1 MGPGMRPRI
10 RVFYGWWVLLVTA
23 MALFF
28 SAGSS
33 HWTFTVLL
41 DSMAEEFDTSHSQIL
56 GVLAFS
62 GILSAIFA
70 PLLGGMVD
78 RYGARSVM
86 TFSLFI
92 YGLTVMGSSQVK
104 DLWQFYLLYGGGLG
118 VSGAAMWRVGG
129 PAVAANWFIR
139 RRSIAFASFSVA
151 AATSGLIFP
160 LLAQEIVD
168 WRDWRAVWLI
178 FGLVIILVPVP
189 LAWLIIRRRPED
201 MGLSPDGVTTGTS
214 QEPTTPTPRSPGGTR
229 EVSDVS
235 WTLKEAARTRVF
247 WLLTGS
253 LVLTAFPSMTIL
265 AVMHPYFTELGIS
278 TGAASRLV
286 STFGFGVLV
295 GAFIWGT
302 SGQLWPV
309 RRLLPLVAT
318 LYGVSITIVT
328 LLGDASV
335 AYLYIALVPLGVTT
349 IGEAQLGNQ
358 VWGDYFG
365 RRYVGSIIGLSGL
378 FRTLPMAIAPVVAG
392 VIHDSFDSYR
402 YAFALFAGMCF
413 VSAVGLLF
421 ARPPRKQPAR
431 SLAIVDRPDPPD

>member
-1 MGPGMRPRI
+1 MGPVMRQHP
-10 RVFYGWWVLLVTA
+10 RVFYGWWVLVITA

-33 HWTFTVLL
+33 HWTYTVLL
-41 DSMAEEFDTSHSQIL
+41 DPMAEEFDTSHSQML

-62 GILSAIFA
+62 GVLSAIFA
-70 PLLGGMVD
+70 PLLGIMVD
-78 RYGARSVM
+78 RYGARAVM
-86 TFSLFI
+86 TFSLLL
-92 YGLTVMGSSQVK
+92 YGLTVMGASQVEV
-104 DLWQFYLLYGGGLG
+104 LWQFYLLYGGGLG
-118 VSGAAMWRVGG
+118 LSGAAMWRVGG

-160 LLAQEIVD
+160 MLAQEIVD

-178 FGLVIILVPVP
+178 FGTVIVLVPTP

-201 MGLSPDGVTTGTS
+201 MGLSPDGVTAGTS
-214 QEPTTPTPRSPGGTR
+214 SEPSAPAGPVSTR
-229 EVSDVS
+229 EVVDVS
-235 WTLKEAARTRVF
+235 WSLKEAVRTRVF
-247 WLLTGS
+247 WLMTGS
-253 LVLTAFPSMTIL
+253 LVLTAFPSLTIL

-278 TGAASRLV
+278 TGTASRLV
-286 STFGFGVLV
+286 SVFGLGVLI
-295 GAFIWGT
+295 GAFLWGA

-309 RRLLPLVAT
+309 RFLLPIIAA
-318 LYGVSITIVT
+318 LYGVSIAIVT

-335 AYLYIALVPLGVTT
+335 VYLYIALVPLGVTT
-349 IGEAQLGNQ
+349 IGEAQIGNQ

-378 FRTLPMAIAPVVAG
+378 FRTIPMALAPIVAG

-402 YAFALFAGMCF
+402 NAFALFACMCF
-413 VSAVGLLF
+413 VAAVGLTF

-431 SLAIVDRPDPPD
+431 LQAIVDRPDPPD